1 MEAIQ
6 IILTVVF
13 GTLIGLFIGA
23 ILSPI
28 AILLID
34 LGDRW
39 FGNFFKL

>member
-1 MEAIQ
+1 MVIIQ
-6 IILTVVF
+6 IILTGVL

-34 LGDRW
+34 LVDRR
-39 FGNFFKL
+39 FDNFFKL